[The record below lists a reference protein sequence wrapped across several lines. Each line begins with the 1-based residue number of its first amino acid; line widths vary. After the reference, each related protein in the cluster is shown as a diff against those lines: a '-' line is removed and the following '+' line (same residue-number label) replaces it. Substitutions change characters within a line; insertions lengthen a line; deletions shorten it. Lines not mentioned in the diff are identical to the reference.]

1 MATKKKS
8 VKGKEEGELRGLIEK
23 KREELR
29 SLRFSAAGSKNRNVK
44 MSRELRKEIAR
55 ALTEVQAQ
63 KLAAQK
69 VPFEGLGAK
78 V

>member
-8 VKGKEEGELRGLIEK
+8 VKGKEEGELRGLVEK

-69 VPFEGLGAK
+69 VPLEGVGAK

>member
-8 VKGKEEGELRGLIEK
+8 VKGKEEGELRGLVEK

-63 KLAAQK
+63 KLVAQK
-69 VPFEGLGAK
+69 VPLEGAGAK

>member
-8 VKGKEEGELRGLIEK
+8 VKGKEEGELRGLVEK

-63 KLAAQK
+63 KLVAQK
-69 VPFEGLGAK
+69 LPLEGVGAK